1 MQEIDG
7 AYRNDRYSDL
17 YSIQPERGRYIGRL
31 MDARFDLNYPG
42 RLRRRVPLS
51 LTIEH
56 DEVG

>member
-1 MQEIDG
+1 MQVIDSV
-7 AYRNDRYSDL
+7 YRNDRYSDL

-31 MDARFDLNYPG
+31 LDSRFDLNYPG

>member
-1 MQEIDG
+1 MQEIGG
-7 AYRNDRYSDL
+7 AYRDNKYSDL

-31 MDARFDLNYPG
+31 IEARFNLNYPG

-56 DEVG
+56 DEVS